1 MSFEAV
7 LIRFG
12 SSRGLSMANPR
23 TSFALACLFA
33 SCVAT
38 SVVAA
43 EQAAVVD
50 NLTKAKDLYASAEY
64 EQALVILNGA
74 DLRAG
79 GVEVDQYRALC
90 LLALGRNDDALLV
103 IQRIVEKNPLF
114 EPSATQVSPRVQTT
128 FRDVRKKMLPAIV
141 RQTYAE
147 GKSAFDVG
155 EMDNAK
161 TRFERVVAEVD
172 ALESLGSKDFTDLR
186 LLAKGFVD
194 LIAKTTAPPPAPKPT
209 PAVAKREEAPPPPSN
224 VVRTSTEPG
233 ITPPV
238 VISQM
243 MPPWQPTRL
252 DTQTYDAV
260 VSVVID
266 ETGTVTDLTVEGSL
280 RPAYEA
286 QLRRAAMSWKYR
298 PATLKGVPVKYR
310 KNIAVHLTA
319 DQRP

>member
-1 MSFEAV
+1 
-7 LIRFG
+7 
-12 SSRGLSMANPR
+12 MAKPR
-23 TSFALACLFA
+23 TSFALAVVVA
-33 SCVAT
+33 SCVVT

-43 EQAAVVD
+43 KQAAVVD

-74 DLRAG
+74 DLLG
-79 GVEVDQYRALC
+79 SGVEVDQYRALC

-114 EPSATQVSPRVQTT
+114 EPPATQVSPRVQTT
-128 FRDVRKKMLPAIV
+128 FRDVRKRMLPAIV

-147 GKSAFDVG
+147 GKAAFDVG

-161 TRFERVVAEVD
+161 TRFERVLAEVD
-172 ALESLGSKDFTDLR
+172 ALETLGSKEFTDLR

-194 LIAKTTAPPPAPKPT
+194 LIAKTTAPPPAPT
-209 PAVAKREEAPPPPSN
+209 PPPVAAKREEAPPPPSN
-224 VVRTSTEPG
+224 LVRTSTEPG

-238 VISQM
+238 VISQV
-243 MPPWQPTRL
+243 MPPWQPNRQ
-252 DTQTYDAV
+252 DTQNYDAV

-266 ETGTVTDLTVEGSL
+266 ETGTVTDLTVEGTL
-280 RPAYEA
+280 RPTYEA

-319 DQRP
+319 AP

>member
-1 MSFEAV
+1 
-7 LIRFG
+7 
-12 SSRGLSMANPR
+12 MAKPR
-23 TSFALACLFA
+23 TSFALAVVVA
-33 SCVAT
+33 SCVVT

-43 EQAAVVD
+43 KQAAVVD

-74 DLRAG
+74 DLLG
-79 GVEVDQYRALC
+79 SGVEVDQYRALC

-114 EPSATQVSPRVQTT
+114 EPPATQVSPRVQTT
-128 FRDVRKKMLPAIV
+128 FRDVRKRMLPAIV

-147 GKSAFDVG
+147 GKAAFDVG

-161 TRFERVVAEVD
+161 TRFERVLAEVD
-172 ALESLGSKDFTDLR
+172 ALETLGSKEFTDLR

-194 LIAKTTAPPPAPKPT
+194 LIAKTTAPPPAPT
-209 PAVAKREEAPPPPSN
+209 PPPVAAKREEAPPPPSN
-224 VVRTSTEPG
+224 LVRTSTEPG

-238 VISQM
+238 VISQV
-243 MPPWQPTRL
+243 MPPWQPNRQ
-252 DTQTYDAV
+252 DTQNYDAV

-266 ETGTVTDLTVEGSL
+266 ETGTVTDLTVEGTL
-280 RPAYEA
+280 RPTYEA

-310 KNIAVHLTA
+310 KNIALHLTA
-319 DQRP
+319 AP